1 MYYPMSSR
9 EKSVFLKM
17 GTFLMGTFLIAF
29 RMRSCVRYLLVLIQE
44 AAKLGCKF
52 LHFHDTIAVVL
63 DVSGG
68 YFGFLQ

>member
-9 EKSVFLKM
+9 EMSVFLK
-17 GTFLMGTFLIAF
+17 MGTFLIAF
-29 RMRSCVRYLLVLIQE
+29 RMRSCVRYLLVVIQE

>member
-17 GTFLMGTFLIAF
+17 GTFLITF